1 MITNITPENY
11 MLDSLDPDVIAEIES
26 ELGCKIPEPLCS
38 LLVRI
43 GFLQNVIAGD
53 WPGSRREFLSMQ
65 EYMPDGCVAFMG
77 DGAGNYYVMCS
88 DGKLVF
94 WDHETNQTDG
104 MDQDFEDFITGLV
117 RDPEP
122 PDKLAWRT
130 QLAFDSNNDA
140 VVLGLL
146 GQYLGVKVAGDWAFK
161 DTSPD
166 DVYTYTLPVTTEEGP
181 SIVSKQRYEGWS
193 NDIYY
198 FNKVIPTSQ
207 IEQYKRIF
215 DALENDTSVKF
226 TLIDYGILPT
236 DLEEDI

>member
-1 MITNITPENY
+1 
-11 MLDSLDPDVIAEIES
+11 MLI
-26 ELGCKIPEPLCS
+26 
-38 LLVRI
+38 R
-43 GFLQNVIAGD
+43 
-53 WPGSRREFLSMQ
+53 
-65 EYMPDGCVAFMG
+65 
-77 DGAGNYYVMCS
+77 
-88 DGKLVF
+88 
-94 WDHETNQTDG
+94 
-104 MDQDFEDFITGLV
+104 
-117 RDPEP
+117 
-122 PDKLAWRT
+122 
-130 QLAFDSNNDA
+130 
-140 VVLGLL
+140 
-146 GQYLGVKVAGDWAFK
+146 DWAFK